1 MNFFKYEDKIIE
13 YSVNKLKI
21 KHVYISIKNGEVLVK
36 VPKNISDDIV
46 KDIVEKK
53 KKWIYEKLLIDK
65 TAPKQKKEYIN
76 DEQINILGEKYK
88 LKIIY
93 GDIDIKTTTI
103 NIVEHNVI
111 IKLPFKYIKDKQ
123 KEKNEIKKILDLFYL
138 NLAKKEIKNAMEIVT
153 KEVGLYPNE
162 YKIKKLKRSFGIC
175 SSKKNISL
183 NIDLVRYS
191 KKAIKYVVLHEICHL
206 KYMNH
211 SKKFWAMVKLYMD
224 DYKEV
229 SKELRNY

>member
-1 MNFFKYEDKIIE
+1 MNFIKYEDKIIE
-13 YSVNKLKI
+13 YRVNKLKI
-21 KHVYISIKNGEVLVK
+21 KHIYISIKNGEVLVK

-46 KDIVEKK
+46 KDIVEKR

-65 TAPKQKKEYIN
+65 TATKQQKEYTN
-76 DEQINILGEKYK
+76 NGQINILGEKYK

-93 GDIDIKTTTI
+93 SDIDIKNTVI
-103 NIVEHNVI
+103 NIIEDSVI
-111 IKLPFKYIKDKQ
+111 VSLPIKYKYDEVKS
-123 KEKNEIKKILDLFYL
+123 KNEIKKILDLFYL

-162 YKIKKLKRSFGIC
+162 YKIKKLKRSYGIC

-183 NIDLVRYS
+183 NIDLVMYS
-191 KKAIKYVVLHEICHL
+191 EKAIKYVVLHEICHL
-206 KYMNH
+206 KHMNH
-211 SKKFWAMVKLYMD
+211 SKKFWDMVKLYMN

-229 SKELRNY
+229 AKELKNC

>member
-1 MNFFKYEDKIIE
+1 MNFIKYEDKIIE
-13 YSVNKLKI
+13 YEVRKLKI
-21 KHVYISIKNGEVLVK
+21 KHIYISIKNGEVLIK
-36 VPKNISDDIV
+36 VPKNISDDMV
-46 KDIVEKK
+46 KEIVEKK
-53 KKWIYEKLLIDK
+53 KKWIYEKLLTSNCK
-65 TAPKQKKEYIN
+65 KKQQEYI
-76 DEQINILGEKYK
+76 DGEKLRILGQIYT
-88 LKIIY
+88 LKTIY
-93 GDIDIKTTTI
+93 CNKEIKKTTI
-103 NIVEHNVI
+103 NIINDDVI
-111 IKLPFKYIKDKQ
+111 IYIPFKYKDDDLKS
-123 KEKNEIKKILDLFYL
+123 KNEVKKVLDEFYL
-138 NLAKKEIKNAMEIVT
+138 NLAKKEIKNIMDIVT

-162 YKIKKLKRSFGIC
+162 YKIKKLKRTFGIC

-183 NIDLVRYS
+183 NVDLVMYS